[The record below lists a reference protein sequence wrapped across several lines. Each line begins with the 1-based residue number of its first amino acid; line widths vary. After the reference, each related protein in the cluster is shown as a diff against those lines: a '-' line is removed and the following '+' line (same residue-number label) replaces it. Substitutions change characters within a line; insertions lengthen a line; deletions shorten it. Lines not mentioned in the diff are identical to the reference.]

1 MSIERYIERTI
12 KLPGNKHFF
21 LFGPR
26 QTGKSTLL
34 KKEFPPAKSL
44 YYDLL
49 KSDVYRKLLARP
61 EVFRQEVTAALKSKK
76 PSHIVV
82 DEVQKIPQLLDEV
95 HALVESD
102 VQCSFILSG
111 SSSRK
116 LKRFQANMLGG
127 RAWTFNLF
135 PFSYMELKD
144 SFDLLPALKYG
155 TLPEVYLN
163 SREHEKR
170 ETLRSYVTTYL
181 KEEIE
186 IEANIRNLSGFLRF
200 LPIAAAQNGEL
211 VNYSNMSRESEVSNH
226 TVKEYYKILEDTLLG
241 FFLLPY
247 GKSIRKKMSKHPK
260 FYFFDTG
267 IVTALTNRLRV
278 DYPEKSYEF
287 GRSFEHFFVMEL
299 VKLNHYHRLDLVL
312 SFYRTERG
320 AEVDCIIETPAGKTI
335 AVEIKSTENPS
346 SSMLKGLSSFKEKV
360 PDAKLLLACRVEN
373 ARVMKDI
380 DVFPWHEALEYIYSE
395 A

>member
-1 MSIERYIERTI
+1 MFIERTI
-12 KLPGNKHFF
+12 KLPRNKNFF

-34 KKEFPPAKSL
+34 KTGFPVEKTL

-61 EVFRQEVTAALKSKK
+61 EIFRNEVTAALKAKDLSY
-76 PSHIVV
+76 III

-95 HALVESD
+95 HFLVESG
-102 VQCSFILSG
+102 VSCSFILSG

-116 LKRFQANMLGG
+116 LKRYQANMLAG
-127 RAWTFNLF
+127 RAWTYHLH
-135 PFSYMELKD
+135 PFSSTELKND
-144 SFDLLPALKYG
+144 FHLFPALKYG
-155 TLPEVYLN
+155 TLPVVYLAPEEN
-163 SREHEKR
+163 EKK
-170 ETLRSYVTTYL
+170 ETLRSYVETYI

-211 VNYSNMSRESEVSNH
+211 VNYSNISRESAVTNH

-241 FFLLPY
+241 FFLMPY
-247 GKSIRKKMSKHPK
+247 GKSIRKRMVKHPK
-260 FYFFDTG
+260 FYFFDPG
-267 IVTALTNRLRV
+267 VVTTLTNRLRV
-278 DYPEKSYEF
+278 ELQENSYEF
-287 GRSFEHFFVMEL
+287 GNAFEHFFILEIVR
-299 VKLNHYHRLDLVL
+299 LNRYFRLDLDI

-320 AEVDCIIETPAGKTI
+320 SEVDCIIVTPAGKTI
-335 AVEIKSTENPS
+335 AVEIKSTINPS
-346 SSMLKGLSSFKEKV
+346 SSMLKGLFSFKEKV
-360 PDAKLLLACRVEN
+360 DNAQLILACRVE
-373 ARVMKDI
+373 AAQEMKG
-380 DVFPWHEALEYIYSE
+380 VTVLPWQEAIEYIHKE